1 MATHLTAGFITF
13 RHDRKPSAW
22 SCHRVQSVCTRA
34 DKDLLSNPMHF
45 FAQPAASFY
54 DSLDK
59 SRRHLSFLPL
69 CFSI

>member
-1 MATHLTAGFITF
+1 
-13 RHDRKPSAW
+13 
-22 SCHRVQSVCTRA
+22 VQSVCTRA

-59 SRRHLSFLPL
+59 SRRHLSFLPSFLPL